1 MNARRFVAVPLAL
14 AVAFPLARA
23 DVVTTES
30 IQVGGFFDG
39 GIAPMNL
46 PSHQNYFVGYG
57 TTPGFGRTPERRSF
71 FWFHIPDVPGEI
83 THASLKLHLLVP
95 TSLIFGLG
103 PGDPPA
109 TDPIETFQLGATLTS
124 PETITSTSLS
134 SSDISTIFGAMDD
147 FPIASPKD
155 FLAGFPPP
163 IPTDIDIPLD
173 ATGIM
178 ALKTFEGADL
188 VLTGW
193 MPTWSHDDRM
203 AGGSFLEASELIF
216 GFSDVTG
223 PSGALVAKPTLT
235 IAYDP
240 VPEPASS
247 AGLALGLAWL
257 RQARRRSGP
266 RS

>member
-1 MNARRFVAVPLAL
+1 
-14 AVAFPLARA
+14 
-23 DVVTTES
+23 
-30 IQVGGFFDG
+30 VGGFFDG

-71 FWFHIPDVPGEI
+71 FWFHIPDIPGEI

-103 PGDPPA
+103 PGDPPS
-109 TDPIETFQLGATLTS
+109 TDPIETFQLGATLVT
-124 PETITSTSLS
+124 PGTITSTSLS
-134 SSDISTIFGAMDD
+134 STDIATIFGAMDD
-147 FPIASPKD
+147 FPIAAPKD
-155 FLAGFPPP
+155 FVAGFPPP

-178 ALKTFEGADL
+178 ALKTHEGADL
-188 VLTGW
+188 VMTGW

-203 AGGSFLEASELIF
+203 VDGSFLEGSELIF

-240 VPEPASS
+240 VPEPA
-247 AGLALGLAWL
+247 GLASLTLGLAAFK
-257 RQARRRSGP
+257 RARRRLAP